1 MFPPGRRLINKF
13 IPKVQLFATHKTMTR
28 SIHNLICFIYSDVNN
43 STNVSEKPTIT
54 PDLNVLHIKKT
65 TTYDV
70 GISGHGLGQAPK
82 RVGA

>member
-1 MFPPGRRLINKF
+1 
-13 IPKVQLFATHKTMTR
+13 MTR

-43 STNVSEKPTIT
+43 STNVNEKPTIT
-54 PDLNVLHIKKT
+54 SDLNVLHIKRLQH
-65 TTYDV
+65 YDV